1 MRAAVSTIAFV
12 LLSGFIQ
19 EAQANSGHDNVA
31 HGGTAV
37 NEQDVED
44 PHNPPF
50 GAEVDLFLGL
60 NDAVTYD
67 AGNDNVAYGRPA
79 SQISTNK
86 HGAERAVNNA
96 AGGKINAAYSSC
108 QVTQFAIN
116 PWWKVDLQQDR
127 SVRTVR
133 VTVRDYC
140 CGMDNDLAT
149 VSVDDQVCA
158 ENMVVPTGKTGDFV
172 CSPALT
178 GSSVKVWIPGEQRRL
193 QLAEVEVF
201 EALDNEPSEP
211 TNTICYDGTRYW
223 SKPCSFCMGPG
234 PTQCTNCSSTHAF
247 VPWRTRNGVIEGAC
261 EVYQPLPATKDVL
274 NGPIMVQQIP
284 GNYGQNYSLLPSASS
299 KWYTVHS
306 GWYHLNPILG
316 KPDSGYQMVYT
327 QFTCRLSKSVI
338 CNARESATEMVVCST
353 LKSAQ
358 LAEVR
363 YVGWD
368 NQRDTSHW
376 LWYKNECEDIG
387 ATFGTACAGS
397 DPNIQYTCNTD
408 SGCCCHVP
416 LDKVSRLV
424 QLDASFNYSPH
435 ELCKPLLVLL

>member
-1 MRAAVSTIAFV
+1 
-12 LLSGFIQ
+12 
-19 EAQANSGHDNVA
+19 
-31 HGGTAV
+31 
-37 NEQDVED
+37 
-44 PHNPPF
+44 
-50 GAEVDLFLGL
+50 
-60 NDAVTYD
+60 
-67 AGNDNVAYGRPA
+67 
-79 SQISTNK
+79 
-86 HGAERAVNNA
+86 
-96 AGGKINAAYSSC
+96 
-108 QVTQFAIN
+108 
-116 PWWKVDLQQDR
+116 
-127 SVRTVR
+127 
-133 VTVRDYC
+133 
-140 CGMDNDLAT
+140 
-149 VSVDDQVCA
+149 
-158 ENMVVPTGKTGDFV
+158 MVVPTGKTGDFV

-178 GSSVKVWIPGEQRRL
+178 GSSVKVWIPGKQRRL

-223 SKPCSFCMGPG
+223 SEPCSFCMGPG